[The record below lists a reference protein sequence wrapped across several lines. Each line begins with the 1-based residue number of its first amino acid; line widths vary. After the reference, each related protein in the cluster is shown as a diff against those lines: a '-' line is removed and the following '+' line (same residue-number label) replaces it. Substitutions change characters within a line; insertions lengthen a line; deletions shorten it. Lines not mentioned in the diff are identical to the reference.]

1 MVCIRERQ
9 GSPDLLSS
17 LQFEVTLPE
26 IPQDWGQSSVEF
38 VPGWEVNVDG
48 KKAAR

>member
-9 GSPDLLSS
+9 GSPDPLSS
-17 LQFEVTLPE
+17 LLFEVSLPD
-26 IPQDWGQSSVEF
+26 IPLDWGKSDVEF
-38 VPGWEVNVDG
+38 VPGWEMNADG